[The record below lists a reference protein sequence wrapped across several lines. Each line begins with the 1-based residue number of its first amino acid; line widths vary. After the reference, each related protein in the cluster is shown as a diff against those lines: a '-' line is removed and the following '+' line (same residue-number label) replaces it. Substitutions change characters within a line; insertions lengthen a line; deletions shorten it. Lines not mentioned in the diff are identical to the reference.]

1 MNEETLDGEATQDER
16 GLDAALR
23 PQGFDEFVGQPD
35 VCHNLQIY
43 IKAARMRGDPLD
55 HLLLSGLPGL
65 GKTTLAEIVARGMG
79 TGLHNTSGPVL
90 EKPGDLAGI
99 LTNLS
104 LGDVLFVDEI
114 HRMSA
119 TVEEY
124 LYSAMED
131 FTIDILL
138 DQGPRAR
145 SVRIDIQ
152 PFTLIGATT
161 REGLLTPPFRAR
173 FGVLERLEPYPME
186 ELAAIGTRSSNLL
199 GIELTPE
206 GATVLAT
213 HARGTPRIVN
223 RFVRRIRDLAQVE
236 NRTLIDAEIAQRGL
250 TMLGVDEDGL
260 LPVDRQ
266 ILKVLASADGRP
278 VGLRTIAASIGED
291 ERTLEDVYEPHLMR
305 TGLLLKTSRGRL
317 LTSAAYALLKVE
329 PPPSPTTDDNQPG
342 LFDE

>member
-1 MNEETLDGEATQDER
+1 MNDETLDGAASREDR

-23 PQGFDEFVGQPD
+23 PQVFDEFVGQPTI
-35 VCHNLQIY
+35 CKNLQIY
-43 IKAARMRGDPLD
+43 IEAARMRGDPLD

-65 GKTTLAEIVARGMG
+65 GKTTLAEIVARRME
-79 TGLHNTSGPVL
+79 TALHTTSGPVL

-99 LTNLS
+99 LTNLAH
-104 LGDVLFVDEI
+104 GDVLFVDEI
-114 HRMSA
+114 HRMPA
-119 TVEEY
+119 AVEEY

-173 FGVLERLEPYPME
+173 FGVLERLEPYPVE
-186 ELAAIGTRSSNLL
+186 ELASIGTRSSGLL
-199 GIELTPE
+199 GMALTE
-206 GATVLAT
+206 DGATTLAM

-236 NRTLIDAEIAQRGL
+236 GRTEIDTEIAKRGL
-250 TMLGVDEDGL
+250 TMLGIDDDGL
-260 LPVDRQ
+260 LPVDRA
-266 ILKVLASADGRP
+266 ILRVLLSAEGRP

-291 ERTLEDVYEPHLMR
+291 DRTLEDVYEPHLMR
-305 TGLLLKTSRGRL
+305 TGLVLKTPRGRI
-317 LTSAAYALLKVE
+317 LTAAAYNLLQVE
-329 PPPSPTTDDNQPG
+329 APIPQEEPEEQSG
-342 LFDE
+342 LFDG